1 MTTRFIGKPLKR
13 KEDPRLIQGISHYV
27 DDLQLAG
34 MHYAAFL
41 RPPYAHAK
49 IRSVDL
55 SKARHAPGVV
65 LALSGADV
73 DGAVQ
78 AVPCAAQIPDMKAAA
93 RPVLARDRVLFV
105 GEAVAVVVADDRY
118 AVRDALDLIE
128 VEYEPLTPLV
138 NPEKAISKGAAP
150 LHAGHKDNIAYKWE
164 LEGGDLKAAFKSA
177 DKVIRQRIVN
187 QRLIPV
193 PLEPRGVLA
202 EYKPGEGQLTV
213 WSSTQIPHLLRTQ
226 IAAMLN
232 FPEPLVHV
240 VTPEVG
246 GGFGTKLHA

>member
-1 MTTRFIGKPLKR
+1 MTNRFIGKPLKR

-34 MHYAAFL
+34 MHFAAFL
-41 RPPYAHAK
+41 RTPYAHAK

-105 GEAVAVVVADDRY
+105 GEAVAVVVANDRY
-118 AVRDALDLIE
+118 AARDALDLIE
-128 VEYEPLTPLV
+128 VDYEPLTPIV
-138 NPEKAISKGAAP
+138 NPEKAIAKGATP
-150 LHAGHKDNIAYKWE
+150 MHPRHKDKLGRPCE
-164 LEGGDLKAAFKSA
+164 LEAGRFKA
-177 DKVIRQRIVN
+177 
-187 QRLIPV
+187 
-193 PLEPRGVLA
+193 
-202 EYKPGEGQLTV
+202 
-213 WSSTQIPHLLRTQ
+213 
-226 IAAMLN
+226 
-232 FPEPLVHV
+232 
-240 VTPEVG
+240 
-246 GGFGTKLHA
+246 